1 MFSELNKIRK
11 ETPGNFYGG
20 IITIVSTII
29 LLYFVLWIAQ

>member
-20 IITIVSTII
+20 IITIVTSVI